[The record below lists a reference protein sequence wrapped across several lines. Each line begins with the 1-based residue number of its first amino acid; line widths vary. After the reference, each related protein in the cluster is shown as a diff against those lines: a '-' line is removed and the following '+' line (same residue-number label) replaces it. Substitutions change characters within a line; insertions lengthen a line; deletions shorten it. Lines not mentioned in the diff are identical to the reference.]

1 MPSFVCLNLHPL
13 YVYFWSNFVKQ
24 LLKQIMKKRMIRYKV
39 KKEKVA
45 ENEAL
50 IKEVYRQLKEKQPKD
65 LSYATYKLEDGQT
78 FVHLVSHDNEGAYS
92 LTELPA
98 FRNFQA
104 NIKDRYEE
112 PAVVMDITEI
122 GSYGFGA

>member
-1 MPSFVCLNLHPL
+1 
-13 YVYFWSNFVKQ
+13 VYFWSNFVKQ